1 MDSPSNMQ
9 RVVAVI
15 AALVVLAVPTAA
27 SAAGDED
34 GNSTS
39 ADTDSGGTVTAEAGT
54 GDIVSGVVYTS
65 GGSSGPKCTW
75 DRYSNF
81 EFERATGTPPREPP
95 QYYDDSDVEV
105 AQEELDRRE
114 AELVRWQQNEDRR
127 RSEPKVTYFGDE
139 AHYVYAVRCIGVT
152 GTIRLVPTTVASD
165 DLIPGLHD
173 VATDRIL
180 LPVPDVSPE
189 LGFTGYVNLGMWLAV
204 EPAAIAPITA
214 EAGPNVWIT
223 VTPEHQSIHFDFG
236 NGDTRT
242 CDGFGEPISYL
253 ETFDEGP
260 CGYTY
265 RHSSPDSQPYQVRV
279 STTWNLPYTS
289 SNGSGTLPPFTR
301 DAVFAH
307 NVDELQTVGQSN

>member
-1 MDSPSNMQ
+1 V
-9 RVVAVI
+9 R
-15 AALVVLAVPTAA
+15 LLAVLLGITAVATLGA
-27 SAAGDED
+27 SVDAAGADEID
-34 GNSTS
+34 PTTGTGTS
-39 ADTDSGGTVTAEAGT
+39 AGTDSGGTVTSEAGT
-54 GDIVSGVVYTS
+54 GDLVSGVVYTS
-65 GGSSGPKCTW
+65 GGSSGPKCSW
-75 DRYSNF
+75 DRYSND

-95 QYYDDSDVEV
+95 QYHDDPKVEV
-105 AQEELDRRE
+105 AQEELDRRG
-114 AELVRWQQNEDRR
+114 AELVHWQRNEDRR
-127 RSEPKVTYFGDE
+127 RSEPKVTYFGGE
-139 AHYVYAVRCIGVT
+139 AHYVYAVRCIGFT
-152 GTIRLVPTTVASD
+152 GTVRLVPTTVATD

-173 VATDRIL
+173 VAKGRIL
-180 LPVPDVSPE
+180 VPVPDVSPE
-189 LGFTGYVNLGMWLAV
+189 LGTGYVNLGMWLAV
-204 EPAAIAPITA
+204 KPAAIAPITA

-242 CDGFGEPISYL
+242 CDGFGKPISYL

>member
-1 MDSPSNMQ
+1 MLRPAACLM
-9 RVVAVI
+9 VASL
-15 AALVVLAVPTAA
+15 AVLAPFSA
-27 SAAGDED
+27 SARDDDQETGTTTAG
-34 GNSTS
+34 
-39 ADTDSGGTVTAEAGT
+39 TDSGGTVTAEAGT
-54 GDIVSGVVYTS
+54 GNVVSGVVYTS
-65 GGSSGPKCTW
+65 GGSSGPKCSW
-75 DRYSNF
+75 DRYSND

-95 QYYDDSDVEV
+95 QYHDDPDVEV

-114 AELVRWQQNEDRR
+114 AELVTWQRNEDRR
-127 RSEPKVTYFGDE
+127 RAEPKVTYFGGE
-139 AHYVYAVRCIGVT
+139 AHYVYAVRCTDFT
-152 GTIRLVPTTVASD
+152 GTVRLVPTTVATD

-173 VATDRIL
+173 VATGRIL
-180 LPVPDVSPE
+180 VPVPDVSPE

-204 EPAAIAPITA
+204 EPATIAPITA
-214 EAGPNVWIT
+214 EAGSNVWIT
-223 VTPEHQSIHFDFG
+223 ITPEHQSVHFDFG

-301 DAVFAH
+301 DAVFPH